1 MLISR
6 WNTLCTTEEYANYEA
21 LGEIPFN
28 DAIPAVSLSTMRKN
42 SGRIQEQCPSFK
54 RERALQENYFQCES
68 SGNTESPDPPILSTS
83 PWSCVLI
90 LLVVHSSSVAIVE
103 CIAEGDHRPP
113 RVTRCIWE
121 SSVVQGVLAQ
131 NSSKPSEHTSVCNL
145 ACR

>member
-6 WNTLCTTEEYANYEA
+6 WDTLCTTEEYANYEA
-21 LGEIPFN
+21 IPFN
-28 DAIPAVSLSTMRKN
+28 DAIPAVSLICIHTRKS

-54 RERALQENYFQCES
+54 RERALQEFYFQCES

-90 LLVVHSSSVAIVE
+90 LHSSSVAIVE
-103 CIAEGDHRPP
+103 CIAEGDYRPP
-113 RVTRCIWE
+113 RVTRCIRE

-131 NSSKPSEHTSVCNL
+131 NSLKPSEHTSVCNL